1 MISSP
6 NFSYST
12 KHLLDKD
19 KIVVGVFG
27 LGYVGLPLSLTF
39 CRAGFHVVGFDIDLE
54 KTQKLNAGESY
65 IQHIGSEGVAR
76 AVEDGLFRATTSFP
90 ELSTCDA
97 LIVCVPTPL
106 TASRNPDL
114 SFIEDTTRAIEPYL
128 RKGQLF
134 CLESTTYPGT
144 TEEVVRPIL
153 ESGGLKAGKDFHLAY
168 SPEREDPGN
177 KDFSTGTIPK
187 LVGGYTPECTRIA
200 TDLYGAVL
208 TEVVPVQSCAV
219 AEATKLLEN
228 IYRSVNIALVNELK
242 ILLTRMNIDVWD
254 VIDAAKT
261 KPFGFSAFYPGPGL
275 GGHCIPIDPFYL
287 SWRARQFGLNTRF
300 IELAGEVNTAMPDYV
315 IGRVA
320 EALNEASKPIRGSQI
335 FVLGLSYKKDIDD
348 LRESPSITLIELLL
362 ARGADVCYNDPF
374 FPNIPPMREHQLD
387 IRSKPL
393 NSKTLESVDLVLIAT
408 DHSQYDYAEI
418 GRHASI
424 IVDTRNAMAAHK
436 PCPATIWKA

>member
-1 MISSP
+1 MP
-6 NFSYST
+6 NTTNPSHS
-12 KHLLDKD
+12 KHLPDKD
-19 KIVVGVFG
+19 EIVVGIFG

-39 CRAGFHVVGFDIDLE
+39 CGAGLHVVGFDIDLE
-54 KTQKLNAGESY
+54 KIQKLNAGESY
-65 IQHIGSEGVAR
+65 IQHIGSEGITR
-76 AVEDGLFRATTSFP
+76 AVEKGLFRATTDFS

-106 TASRNPDL
+106 TTSRDPDL
-114 SFIEDTTRAIEPYL
+114 SFIENTTRAIAPYL

-144 TEEVVRPIL
+144 TEEVIRPIL
-153 ESGGLKAGKDFHLAY
+153 EAGGLKAGKDFYLAY

-177 KDFSTGTIPK
+177 KDFSTDTIPK
-187 LVGGYTPECTRIA
+187 LVGGYTPKCTSIA
-200 TDLYGAVL
+200 TDLYGSVL
-208 TEVVPVQSCAV
+208 TEVISVRSCAV
-219 AEATKLLEN
+219 AEAAKLLEN

-242 ILLTRMNIDVWD
+242 ILLTRMDIDVWD
-254 VIDAAKT
+254 VINAAKT

-300 IELAGEVNTAMPDYV
+300 IELAGEINTVMPEYV

-362 ARGADVCYNDPF
+362 ARGANVCYNDPF
-374 FPNIPPMREHQLD
+374 FPDIPPMREHDLSNIQSQP
-387 IRSKPL
+387 ICPE
-393 NSKTLESVDLVLIAT
+393 TLQSADLVLIAT
-408 DHSQYDYAEI
+408 DHSHYDYVQI
-418 GRHASI
+418 GTHARI
-424 IVDTRNAMAAHK
+424 IVDTRNAMATQRQ
-436 PCPATIWKA
+436 CEATIWKA